1 MEKNMYRCPIRYYS
15 IVTVPK
21 DFISQE
27 TVIPPG
33 KTEMTEEEKEN
44 TFRDIENREKEKS
57 TYATVVNSLTP
68 YAFVLIETETGTP
81 YWQYLDLA
89 GSLQKIRFT
98 DEPSYAEAEKNH
110 LSQRRLHVPPG
121 LYLSAKKIKN
131 KSPLSRVLFYCRKS
145 CIR

>member
-1 MEKNMYRCPIRYYS
+1 MEEKNMYRCPIRYYS

-44 TFRDIENREKEKS
+44 TFRDIENREKEKA

-68 YAFVLIETETGTP
+68 YAFVLIETETGAP

-89 GSLQKIRFT
+89 GLLQKIRFT
-98 DEPSYAEAEKNH
+98 DEPSYAEAEKVIYPSGAYMYR
-110 LSQRRLHVPPG
+110 LDCIYLQR
-121 LYLSAKKIKN
+121 K
-131 KSPLSRVLFYCRKS
+131 
-145 CIR
+145 

>member
-1 MEKNMYRCPIRYYS
+1 MEEKNMYRCPIRYYS

-68 YAFVLIETETGTP
+68 YAFVLIETETGAP

-89 GSLQKIRFT
+89 GSLQKSASPTNRPMRRPKKSSIPA
-98 DEPSYAEAEKNH
+98 EPTCTACTVFICKEN
-110 LSQRRLHVPPG
+110 
-121 LYLSAKKIKN
+121 KK
-131 KSPLSRVLFYCRKS
+131 
-145 CIR
+145 